1 LFPWI
6 GVTRR
11 SADPYKVQSW
21 VVRRFAGL
29 VSYSYLTYYNQDEE
43 IELARLEW
51 KYLLVL
57 SFWIVGCFGIGVGL
71 EEVRVRS
78 APSGGTLV
86 LRRQTYSRLF
96 RSLRKRKLPQ
106 AAIRAEHDDEYA
118 ALTPGARFSR
128 KNHFVVTQKPVLIC
142 RFY

>member
-1 LFPWI
+1 MFPWI

-11 SADPYKVQSW
+11 SAEPYKVPRW
-21 VVRRFAGL
+21 AVRRFAGL
-29 VSYSYLTYYNQDEE
+29 VSYSYLTYYDQDEE

-71 EEVRVRS
+71 EEVRVHS

-86 LRRQTYSRLF
+86 VRRQTCSRLF
-96 RSLRKRKLPQ
+96 RSFRKPKPPQ
-106 AAIRAEHDDEYA
+106 AAIRAEHDDQYA
-118 ALTPGARFSR
+118 ALTQGARLS
-128 KNHFVVTQKPVLIC
+128 
-142 RFY
+142 